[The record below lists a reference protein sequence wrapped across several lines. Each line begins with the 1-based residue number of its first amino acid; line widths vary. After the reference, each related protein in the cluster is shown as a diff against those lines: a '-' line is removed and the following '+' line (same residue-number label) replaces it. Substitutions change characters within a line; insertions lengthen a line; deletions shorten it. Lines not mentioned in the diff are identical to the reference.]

1 MGKRGPKPT
10 ATTTLKVRGSWRAN
24 VRQDEPEPEMTMPLP
39 PAFLQGVARDRWDE
53 LAPKLH
59 AMGLLSELDGD
70 KLAAYCVAWAKLVEA
85 TRFLNEPQNGHW
97 YESEFGPKKHP
108 ASAVQDAA
116 LDKVNRLGALFG
128 MSPSDR
134 VGLKTE
140 PKTKKDDGKSSY
152 FTA

>member
-10 ATTTLKVRGSWRAN
+10 PTTTLKVRGSWRADL
-24 VRQDEPEPEMTMPLP
+24 RSGEPEPSSAMPLP
-39 PAFLQGVARDRWDE
+39 PAFLQGVARDRWNE
-53 LAPKLH
+53 LAPKLN
-59 AMGLLSELDGD
+59 AMGLLGELDGD
-70 KLAAYCVAWAKLVEA
+70 KLAAYCVAWAKLVE
-85 TRFLNEPQNGHW
+85 TTNYLNEPGNGHW

-134 VGLKTE
+134 VGLKPEST
-140 PKTKKDDGKSSY
+140 PKKDDGKSSY